1 MSSFR
6 FKSSG
11 SSCFEPGWGP
21 GPWGGRGL
29 CADLDFSWPPLLGSQ
44 KEGKAAPG
52 RWLGVPGSRIA
63 RHNLST
69 RQKLSSTAP
78 AWLL

>member
-29 CADLDFSWPPLLGSQ
+29 CANLDFSWPPLLGSQ

-52 RWLGVPGSRIA
+52 
-63 RHNLST
+63 
-69 RQKLSSTAP
+69 
-78 AWLL
+78 